1 MLINLTNLIQ
11 TTPESCEKIFSS
23 ISWIAWIFSLMMHL
37 SACSMAAMAPFYIK
51 MEHIS
56 SISKSWPDWDF
67 RSLLMEIS
75 VFGQFAPIILI
86 FLFNVQLKMMLWV
99 IEVEKAKMGVSKLIW
114 EKLWIKAHRDT
125 QQNFQERAT
134 PYQER

>member
-1 MLINLTNLIQ
+1 MIQ

-23 ISWIAWIFSLMMHL
+23 ISWIAWIFNLMILL
-37 SACSMAAMAPFYIK
+37 SACSVVVMGPFYIK
-51 MEHIS
+51 MEHMLN
-56 SISKSWPDWDF
+56 ISKSWPDWDF
-67 RSLLMEIS
+67 RNLLMEIS
-75 VFGQFAPIILI
+75 VFGQLAQIILI

-99 IEVEKAKMGVSKLIW
+99 IEVEKATMEVLKLIW

-134 PYQER
+134 LYQER